1 MPESN
6 QRKRFLTI
14 KEFCNEARIGRTTLH
29 RYMKQGIVPYTKLGY
44 RVLISASLLDQL
56 EKTAQGES
64 V

>member
-1 MPESN
+1 MLESN
-6 QRKRFLTI
+6 QKKRFLTI

-56 EKTAQGES
+56 EKTAQGDS
-64 V
+64 I

>member
-14 KEFCNEARIGRTTLH
+14 KEFCDEARIGRTTLH